1 MLGAEGGDLSCW
13 QPSQDPSALLT
24 DLQVPAGPWNSPAHS
39 RFKVP
44 LCQVF
49 VLLQVPWGV
58 LAGVTPL
65 TETGKL
71 VVSTEM
77 VTHKEN
83 TVGTTLSCSFVSMN
97 LLPSSSPL
105 PKGRAWFSGALKT
118 VLNKSPFKNRSSLAG
133 VGVRLPSCPRWE
145 LVLDWLLGNTC
156 HVHVSVCSSKEF
168 KVSLCSVLA
177 CSPSCF
183 KNKLRG

>member
-1 MLGAEGGDLSCW
+1 MQTIRNGLHAVLGAEGGDLSCW

-83 TVGTTLSCSFVSMN
+83 TVGTTLSCSFV
-97 LLPSSSPL
+97 LHEPP
-105 PKGRAWFSGALKT
+105 
-118 VLNKSPFKNRSSLAG
+118 PFLFPPAQGESL
-133 VGVRLPSCPRWE
+133 V
-145 LVLDWLLGNTC
+145 
-156 HVHVSVCSSKEF
+156 
-168 KVSLCSVLA
+168 
-177 CSPSCF
+177 
-183 KNKLRG
+183 